1 VPDLIDVA
9 PLAAHPEN
17 LSKLATW
24 LENAWPAWYGPGGSG
39 IAIDDLR
46 ARCRR
51 NGLPYALVALCD
63 GELCGTAALT
73 PVSVPSHAH
82 RGPWLSGLLVAS
94 EFRRRGIAERLIE
107 GIEVVARQ
115 QGYKQIYAAAGN
127 GPVTPRT
134 SLRRR
139 GWSVFDGAGSGLT
152 VYSKAL

>member
-1 VPDLIDVA
+1 MPDLIDIA

-24 LENAWPAWYGPGGSG
+24 LEDAWPAWYGPGGSG
-39 IAIDDLR
+39 IASDDLN

-82 RGPWLSGLLVAS
+82 LCPWLSGLLVAS

-107 GIEVVARQ
+107 GIEVVAGQ
-115 QGYKQIYAAAGN
+115 HGYKQVYAATGN
-127 GPVTPRT
+127 GHVTPRT
-134 SLRRR
+134 ALRKR
-139 GWSVFDGAGSGLT
+139 GWSFLDSAGSELT